1 MLSRSEKVTRLEIEV
16 YDMEIAPKIKEF
28 IENHIVS
35 TDDNFELKVEDK
47 IFELGFLDSMFAL
60 KLVEFIEETFGID
73 VTDKDL
79 DIQNFSSVNNIV
91 AFINSKGVG

>member
-1 MLSRSEKVTRLEIEV
+1 
-16 YDMEIAPKIKEF
+16 METAHRIKDF

-35 TDDNFELKVEDK
+35 SIDNFELKNDDK

-60 KLVEFIEETFGID
+60 QLVGFIEETFGIE
-73 VTDKDL
+73 VTDDDL

-91 AFINSKGVG
+91 SFIHSKDNRKNG